1 MKNEHYIQTPEDPND
16 PQTYLFVGLGN
27 PGREYR
33 DTRHNIGF
41 MVVDRLAERL
51 GVSFSRMQ
59 FKTLITDGRYQGHK
73 VLLAKPQTYMNR
85 SGGAVGS
92 LVNFYKLPLENL
104 LVVYDD
110 VDLPFETIRIRPDGG
125 SGGHKGMKS
134 IIEQLGTQAY
144 ARMRLGIGRP
154 PGRMEAADYV
164 LKAFSNDEDGF
175 LSVFLDR
182 AAEAALA
189 CLARGI
195 EHAMNQYNA
204 SLEE

>member
-1 MKNEHYIQTPEDPND
+1 MNDEHPIQTPPDLITTP
-16 PQTYLFVGLGN
+16 TYLIVGLGN

-41 MVVDRLAERL
+41 MVLDRLAERL
-51 GVSFSRMQ
+51 GVRFSRMQ
-59 FKTLITDGRYQGHK
+59 FKALVTDGRYQDHK
-73 VLLAKPQTYMNR
+73 VLLAKPQTYMNS
-85 SGGAVGS
+85 SGEAVGS

-110 VDLPFETIRIRPDGG
+110 VDLPFETIRIRPEGG

-144 ARMRLGIGRP
+144 PRMRLGIGRP

-164 LKAFSNDEDGF
+164 LKVFSNDEDGF
-175 LSVFLDR
+175 LAVFLDR

-189 CLARGI
+189 CLAQGI
-195 EHAMNQYNA
+195 EYAMTQYNA
-204 SLEE
+204 ALEE

>member
-1 MKNEHYIQTPEDPND
+1 MNNEHTIQTTEDPNA
-16 PQTYLFVGLGN
+16 PQTYLIVGLGN

-41 MVVDRLAERL
+41 MVVDHLAERL
-51 GVSFSRMQ
+51 GVRFSRMQ
-59 FKTLITDGRYQGHK
+59 FKALVTDGRYQGHK

-92 LVNFYKLPLENL
+92 LVNFYKLPMDNL

-110 VDLPFETIRIRPDGG
+110 VDLPFESIRIRPEGG
-125 SGGHKGMKS
+125 SGGHRGMKS
-134 IIEQLGTQAY
+134 IIAQLGTQAY
-144 ARMRLGIGRP
+144 PRMRLGIGRP

-175 LSVFLDR
+175 LAVFLDR

-189 CLARGI
+189 YLAQGI
-195 EHAMNQYNA
+195 EQAMNRYNPK
-204 SLEE
+204 LDE